1 MTCFPLK
8 NSSKA
13 LSFLASVCVAL
24 VLGACSST
32 AEKPAPT
39 ALTEFTP
46 KLTVSKVWSVQLSP
60 ISAPLTSQVIGSQ
73 MALVTNDG
81 SISVIDTL
89 KGTESW
95 RLALNTKIAAGIGS
109 DGERFAV
116 ISHANELITVVQGKE
131 IWRTKL
137 PALSFTAP
145 LVAGGRVFVL
155 TADRTVIAFDGA
167 SGQNFGANKDRVIL
181 WF

>member
-13 LSFLASVCVAL
+13 LSLLASVCVAL

-46 KLTVSKVWSVQLSP
+46 KLTISKLWSVQLSP

-81 SISVIDTL
+81 SISVDR
-89 KGTESW
+89 KS
-95 RLALNTKIAAGIGS
+95 
-109 DGERFAV
+109 
-116 ISHANELITVVQGKE
+116 VV
-131 IWRTKL
+131 
-137 PALSFTAP
+137 
-145 LVAGGRVFVL
+145 
-155 TADRTVIAFDGA
+155 
-167 SGQNFGANKDRVIL
+167 
-181 WF
+181 